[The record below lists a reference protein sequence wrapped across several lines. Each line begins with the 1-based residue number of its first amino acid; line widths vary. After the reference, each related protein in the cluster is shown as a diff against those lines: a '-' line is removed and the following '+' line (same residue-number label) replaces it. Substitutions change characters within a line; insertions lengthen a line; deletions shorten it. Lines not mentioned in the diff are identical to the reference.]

1 VDNNDNSAW
10 QAPGQA
16 GTPAPTGPPILP
28 PPSPLIDSQ
37 PMFIPQHDAPV
48 ATVVPTGTVG
58 KRSKGKVIGGV
69 VAVAALLG
77 GGGFAIS
84 KIASGS
90 DGGAASPNEVG
101 TRLIDS
107 LSQEDALGVVDLLLP
122 GERETM
128 RQPLI
133 DIVDNLK
140 RLEVAD
146 NTATLSKVGG
156 FDISFKAVH
165 VVAMPTNVGDITNI
179 EITGTGT
186 TTVDGKTVPIGNML
200 IDKAFNGKRPNM
212 DSDASSSD
220 IDWKLATVNRGGRWY
235 LSAFYSLAEQ
245 IRSSSD
251 DIPVTGLT
259 VRGSTTPE
267 GAVQAMFDAVD
278 GLDLEALIGAM
289 NPNEAEALQRYAPI
303 FIDDAQQALDDQST
317 KIKFSDTK
325 FSVTG
330 SGDRRTVGVD
340 ALTMNAEVN
349 GDTITV
355 ESKGGCV
362 VVTSNDTTTDSCKS
376 GDSIDTTL
384 TTLGLDDNPDVKAL
398 VKTVQDAFADI
409 KPVGITVRQ
418 VNGRWFLS
426 PIGTMTDAMIAVMNA
441 LDKNELTDI
450 IDGAKKVVDSFL
462 TDGGIFGS
470 VPGIDPTIS
479 DPTLDP
485 STTDPTSTD
494 PASASETYPARPV
507 DDCYKQFDYDKFQ
520 SCATAG
526 LQDGSITD
534 SEVSAY
540 FRFPDCGAG
549 KTYFNGDVYGMSD
562 TEFIAFATSVAPC
575 FSKYVDAG
583 KIDKY
588 ELPYELYRPDC
599 LEGKNWYKVSD
610 TAYSDRV
617 YACIFG

>member
-10 QAPGQA
+10 QAPGQSP
-16 GTPAPTGPPILP
+16 TPAPTGPPILP
-28 PPSPLIDSQ
+28 PPSPLVESQ
-37 PMFIPQHDAPV
+37 PIFVPQHDAPV
-48 ATVVPTGTVG
+48 ATVVPDGTVG
-58 KRSKGKVIGGV
+58 KRSKGKMIGGV

-84 KIASGS
+84 RIASGG

-165 VVAMPTNVGDITNI
+165 VVSTPTNVGDITNI

-200 IDKAFNGKRPNM
+200 IDKAFNGKRPNL
-212 DSDASSSD
+212 DSNASSSD

-235 LSAFYSLAEQ
+235 LSAFYSIAEQ

-259 VRGSTTPE
+259 ARGATTPE

-278 GLDLEALIGAM
+278 GLDLEALIGAL

-303 FIDDAQQALDDQST
+303 FIDQAQKALDDQST
-317 KIKFSDTK
+317 TVKFSDTK
-325 FSVTG
+325 FTVTG
-330 SGDRRTVGVD
+330 SGDRRTVGID
-340 ALTMNAEVN
+340 AFTMKADVN
-349 GDTITV
+349 GDAITV
-355 ESKGGCV
+355 EDKGGCV
-362 VVTSNDTTTDSCKS
+362 VITSNDTTTDSCKS

-384 TTLGLDDNPDVKAL
+384 TTLGLDDNADVQAL

-441 LDKNELTDI
+441 LDKNELNDI
-450 IDGAKKVVDSFL
+450 IDGTKKVVDSFS

-479 DPTLDP
+479 DPSLDP
-485 STTDPTSTD
+485 TTTDPGTSDTF
-494 PASASETYPARPV
+494 PRRPV
-507 DDCYKQFDYDKFQ
+507 DDCYKQFDYDTFQ
-520 SCATAG
+520 SCVTAG
-526 LQDGSITD
+526 LQDGSIAD

-540 FRFPDCGAG
+540 FRFPDCGVG

-562 TEFIAFATSVAPC
+562 TEFIAFANSAAPC
-575 FSKYVDAG
+575 FNKYVDAG
-583 KIDKY
+583 KVDKY

-599 LEGKNWYKVSD
+599 LEGKNWYNVSD
-610 TAYSDRV
+610 TTYSDRV